1 MRRPLHLSCAPRREQ
16 GGFALFIVLIMM
28 IVIAFLVVAATQSY
42 NTEMRIGSNDADRKM
57 AMATAEAALRQG
69 EGDIST
75 LKDPTFA
82 SNCAGGLC
90 AAAASAAPS
99 PNPIKDTPQGTITV
113 TIAGKDSA
121 IAAPSPNPIKDTPQ
135 GTIIVTIAGKD
146 SAIAAWE
153 RTSCTNGSC
162 LENSGRT
169 FAVPGAAK
177 APRYIIEFINHTAAT
192 NTSIYRVTARA
203 WGKNANTVVTVQSYV
218 QASDN

>member
-1 MRRPLHLSCAPRREQ
+1 MRRPLHLSRAPRREQ

-90 AAAASAAPS
+90 AAAASAAPAS
-99 PNPIKDTPQGTITV
+99 NC
-113 TIAGKDSA
+113 AGGLCAAAAS
-121 IAAPSPNPIKDTPQ
+121 AAPSPNPIKDTPQ
-135 GTIIVTIAGKD
+135 GTITITVAGKD

-153 RTSCTNGSC
+153 RQCGTTSASC

>member
-1 MRRPLHLSCAPRREQ
+1 MRRPLHLSRAPRREQ

-99 PNPIKDTPQGTITV
+99 ANPIKDTPQGTIT
-113 TIAGKDSA
+113 
-121 IAAPSPNPIKDTPQ
+121 
-135 GTIIVTIAGKD
+135 VTIAGKD

>member
-1 MRRPLHLSCAPRREQ
+1 MRRPLHLSRAPRREQ

-90 AAAASAAPS
+90 AAAADKAPT
-99 PNPIKDTPQGTITV
+99 PNT
-113 TIAGKDSA
+113 
-121 IAAPSPNPIKDTPQ
+121 IKDTPQ

>member
-1 MRRPLHLSCAPRREQ
+1 MRRPLHLSRAPRREQ

-99 PNPIKDTPQGTITV
+99 PNPIKDTPQGTITITV
-113 TIAGKDSA
+113 AGKDSA
-121 IAAPSPNPIKDTPQ
+121 I
-135 GTIIVTIAGKD
+135 V
-146 SAIAAWE
+146 AWE
-153 RTSCTNGSC
+153 RQCGTTPASC

>member
-1 MRRPLHLSCAPRREQ
+1 MRRPLHLSRAPRREQ

-99 PNPIKDTPQGTITV
+99 PNPIKDTPQGTITITV
-113 TIAGKDSA
+113 
-121 IAAPSPNPIKDTPQ
+121 
-135 GTIIVTIAGKD
+135 AGKD

-153 RTSCTNGSC
+153 RQCGTTSASC

-192 NTSIYRVTARA
+192 NTSISRVTARA

>member
-99 PNPIKDTPQGTITV
+99 PNPIKDTPQGTITITV
-113 TIAGKDSA
+113 
-121 IAAPSPNPIKDTPQ
+121 
-135 GTIIVTIAGKD
+135 AGKD

-153 RTSCTNGSC
+153 RQCGTTSASC

>member
-1 MRRPLHLSCAPRREQ
+1 MRRPLHLSRAPRREQ

-90 AAAASAAPS
+90 AAAADKAPT
-99 PNPIKDTPQGTITV
+99 PNTIKDTPQGTITV
-113 TIAGKDSA
+113 TIAGEDSA
-121 IAAPSPNPIKDTPQ
+121 I
-135 GTIIVTIAGKD
+135 V
-146 SAIAAWE
+146 AWE
-153 RTSCTNGSC
+153 RQCGTTPASC

>member
-1 MRRPLHLSCAPRREQ
+1 MRRPLHLSRAPRREQ

-99 PNPIKDTPQGTITV
+99 PNPIKDTPQGTITITV
-113 TIAGKDSA
+113 
-121 IAAPSPNPIKDTPQ
+121 
-135 GTIIVTIAGKD
+135 AGKD

-153 RTSCTNGSC
+153 RQCGSTSASC

>member
-1 MRRPLHLSCAPRREQ
+1 MRRPLHLSRAPRREQ

-99 PNPIKDTPQGTITV
+99 PNPIKDTPQGTIT
-113 TIAGKDSA
+113 I
-121 IAAPSPNPIKDTPQ
+121 
-135 GTIIVTIAGKD
+135 TIAGKD

-153 RTSCTNGSC
+153 RQCGTTSASC

>member
-1 MRRPLHLSCAPRREQ
+1 MRRPLHLSRAPRREQ

-99 PNPIKDTPQGTITV
+99 PNPIKDTPQGTITITV
-113 TIAGKDSA
+113 AGKDSA
-121 IAAPSPNPIKDTPQ
+121 S
-135 GTIIVTIAGKD
+135 
-146 SAIAAWE
+146 AAWE
-153 RTSCTNGSC
+153 RQCGTTSASC

>member
-1 MRRPLHLSCAPRREQ
+1 MRRPLHLSRAPRREQ

-90 AAAASAAPS
+90 AAAADKAPT
-99 PNPIKDTPQGTITV
+99 PNTIKDTPQGTVTV
-113 TIAGKDSA
+113 TVEGDGR
-121 IAAPSPNPIKDTPQ
+121 T
-135 GTIIVTIAGKD
+135 T
-146 SAIAAWE
+146 AAWE

>member
-1 MRRPLHLSCAPRREQ
+1 MRRPLHLSRAPRREQ

-28 IVIAFLVVAATQSY
+28 IVIAFLVVATTQSY

-99 PNPIKDTPQGTITV
+99 PNPIKDTPQGTITITV
-113 TIAGKDSA
+113 
-121 IAAPSPNPIKDTPQ
+121 
-135 GTIIVTIAGKD
+135 AGKD

-153 RTSCTNGSC
+153 RQCGTTSASC

>member
-1 MRRPLHLSCAPRREQ
+1 MRRPLHLSRAPRREQ

-90 AAAASAAPS
+90 AAAADKAPT
-99 PNPIKDTPQGTITV
+99 PNTIKDTPQGTVTV
-113 TIAGKDSA
+113 TVEGDGR
-121 IAAPSPNPIKDTPQ
+121 T
-135 GTIIVTIAGKD
+135 T
-146 SAIAAWE
+146 AAWE

-169 FAVPGAAK
+169 FTVPSAAK
-177 APRYIIEFINHTAAT
+177 APRYIIEFISHTPVN

>member
-1 MRRPLHLSCAPRREQ
+1 MRRPLHLSRAPRREQ

-113 TIAGKDSA
+113 T
-121 IAAPSPNPIKDTPQ
+121 
-135 GTIIVTIAGKD
+135 VAGKD

>member
-1 MRRPLHLSCAPRREQ
+1 MRRPLHLSRAPRREQ

-99 PNPIKDTPQGTITV
+99 PNPLKDTPQGTIT
-113 TIAGKDSA
+113 
-121 IAAPSPNPIKDTPQ
+121 
-135 GTIIVTIAGKD
+135 VTIAGKD

>member
-1 MRRPLHLSCAPRREQ
+1 MRRPLHLSRAPRREQ

-75 LKDPTFA
+75 LKDPIFA

-90 AAAASAAPS
+90 AAAASTAPS

-121 IAAPSPNPIKDTPQ
+121 I
-135 GTIIVTIAGKD
+135 V
-146 SAIAAWE
+146 AWE
-153 RTSCTNGSC
+153 RQCGTTPASC

>member
-90 AAAASAAPS
+90 AAAADKAPT
-99 PNPIKDTPQGTITV
+99 PNTIKDTPQGTITI
-113 TIAGKDSA
+113 TGE
-121 IAAPSPNPIKDTPQ
+121 
-135 GTIIVTIAGKD
+135 G

>member
-1 MRRPLHLSCAPRREQ
+1 MRRPLHLSRAPRREQ

-121 IAAPSPNPIKDTPQ
+121 I
-135 GTIIVTIAGKD
+135 V
-146 SAIAAWE
+146 AWE
-153 RTSCTNGSC
+153 RQCGTTPASC

>member
-1 MRRPLHLSCAPRREQ
+1 MRRPLHLSRAPRREQ

-90 AAAASAAPS
+90 AAAASAAPAS
-99 PNPIKDTPQGTITV
+99 NCADGLCAAAAST
-113 TIAGKDSA
+113 
-121 IAAPSPNPIKDTPQ
+121 APSPNPIKDTPQ
-135 GTIIVTIAGKD
+135 GTITVTIAGKD

>member
-1 MRRPLHLSCAPRREQ
+1 MRRPLHLSRAPRREQ

-99 PNPIKDTPQGTITV
+99 PNPIKDTPQGMIT
-113 TIAGKDSA
+113 
-121 IAAPSPNPIKDTPQ
+121 
-135 GTIIVTIAGKD
+135 VTIAGKD

>member
-1 MRRPLHLSCAPRREQ
+1 MRRPLHLSRAPRREQ

-90 AAAASAAPS
+90 AAAADKAPT
-99 PNPIKDTPQGTITV
+99 PNTIKDTPQGTITI
-113 TIAGKDSA
+113 TGE
-121 IAAPSPNPIKDTPQ
+121 
-135 GTIIVTIAGKD
+135 G

>member
-1 MRRPLHLSCAPRREQ
+1 MRRPLHLSRAPRREQ

-90 AAAASAAPS
+90 AAAASAAPASNCADGLCAAAASTAPS
-99 PNPIKDTPQGTITV
+99 PTPIKDTPQGTVTV
-113 TIAGKDSA
+113 TVEGDGR
-121 IAAPSPNPIKDTPQ
+121 T
-135 GTIIVTIAGKD
+135 T
-146 SAIAAWE
+146 AAWE

>member
-1 MRRPLHLSCAPRREQ
+1 MRRPLHLSRAPRCEQ

-42 NTEMRIGSNDADRKM
+42 NTEMRIGSNDADRKI
-57 AMATAEAALRQG
+57 AMATAEAALRRG
-69 EGDIST
+69 ESDIST
-75 LKDPTFA
+75 LQDPTFT
-82 SNCAGGLC
+82 SSCTGGLC
-90 AAAASAAPS
+90 AAAANEAPS
-99 PNPIKDTPQGTITV
+99 PNPIGDTAQGTVTV
-113 TIAGKDSA
+113 TVEGDGR
-121 IAAPSPNPIKDTPQ
+121 T
-135 GTIIVTIAGKD
+135 T
-146 SAIAAWE
+146 AAWE

>member
-1 MRRPLHLSCAPRREQ
+1 MRRPLHLSRAPRREQ

-90 AAAASAAPS
+90 AAAASTAPS
-99 PNPIKDTPQGTITV
+99 PNPIKDTPQGTVTV
-113 TIAGKDSA
+113 TVEGDGR
-121 IAAPSPNPIKDTPQ
+121 T
-135 GTIIVTIAGKD
+135 T
-146 SAIAAWE
+146 AAWE

>member
-1 MRRPLHLSCAPRREQ
+1 MRRPLHLSRAPRCEQ

-121 IAAPSPNPIKDTPQ
+121 IAA
-135 GTIIVTIAGKD
+135 
-146 SAIAAWE
+146 WE

>member
-1 MRRPLHLSCAPRREQ
+1 MRRPLHLSRAPRREQ

-75 LKDPTFA
+75 LEDPTFA
-82 SNCAGGLC
+82 SNCADGLC
-90 AAAASAAPS
+90 APAASTAPS

-121 IAAPSPNPIKDTPQ
+121 I
-135 GTIIVTIAGKD
+135 V
-146 SAIAAWE
+146 AWE
-153 RTSCTNGSC
+153 RQCGTTPASC

-169 FAVPGAAK
+169 FAVPSAAK

>member
-1 MRRPLHLSCAPRREQ
+1 MRRPLHLSRAPRREQ

-99 PNPIKDTPQGTITV
+99 PNRIKYTPQGTIT
-113 TIAGKDSA
+113 
-121 IAAPSPNPIKDTPQ
+121 
-135 GTIIVTIAGKD
+135 VTIAGKD

-203 WGKNANTVVTVQSYV
+203 CGKNANTVVTVQSYV

>member
-1 MRRPLHLSCAPRREQ
+1 MRRPLHLSRAPRREQ

-121 IAAPSPNPIKDTPQ
+121 IAA
-135 GTIIVTIAGKD
+135 
-146 SAIAAWE
+146 WE

-177 APRYIIEFINHTAAT
+177 APRYIIEFINHTAVT
-192 NTSIYRVTARA
+192 NTSIYRVTARV
-203 WGKNANTVVTVQSYV
+203 WCKNANTVVTVQSYV

>member
-1 MRRPLHLSCAPRREQ
+1 MRRPLHLSRAPRREQ

-121 IAAPSPNPIKDTPQ
+121 IAA
-135 GTIIVTIAGKD
+135 
-146 SAIAAWE
+146 AWE

>member
-1 MRRPLHLSCAPRREQ
+1 MRRPLHLSRAPRREQ

-90 AAAASAAPS
+90 AAAADKAPT
-99 PNPIKDTPQGTITV
+99 PNTIKDTPQGTITITV
-113 TIAGKDSA
+113 
-121 IAAPSPNPIKDTPQ
+121 
-135 GTIIVTIAGKD
+135 AGKD

-153 RTSCTNGSC
+153 RQCGTTSASC
-162 LENSGRT
+162 FENSGRT

>member
-1 MRRPLHLSCAPRREQ
+1 MRRPLHLSRAPRCEQ

-75 LKDPTFA
+75 LEDPTFA
-82 SNCAGGLC
+82 SNCADGRC
-90 AAAASAAPS
+90 APAASTAPS

-121 IAAPSPNPIKDTPQ
+121 I
-135 GTIIVTIAGKD
+135 V
-146 SAIAAWE
+146 AWE
-153 RTSCTNGSC
+153 RQCGTTPASC

>member
-57 AMATAEAALRQG
+57 ARATAEAALRQG

-99 PNPIKDTPQGTITV
+99 PNPIKDTPQGTITITV
-113 TIAGKDSA
+113 
-121 IAAPSPNPIKDTPQ
+121 
-135 GTIIVTIAGKD
+135 AGKD

-153 RTSCTNGSC
+153 RQCGTTSASC

>member
-1 MRRPLHLSCAPRREQ
+1 MRRPLHLSRAPRREQ

-57 AMATAEAALRQG
+57 ARATAEAALRQG

-75 LKDPTFA
+75 LEDPTFT
-82 SNCAGGLC
+82 SNCADGLC

-99 PNPIKDTPQGTITV
+99 PNPIEGTPQGTITITV
-113 TIAGKDSA
+113 EGESST
-121 IAAPSPNPIKDTPQ
+121 
-135 GTIIVTIAGKD
+135 
-146 SAIAAWE
+146 IAAWE
-153 RTSCTNGSC
+153 RQCGTTPASC

-169 FAVPGAAK
+169 FAVPSAAK
-177 APRYIIEFINHTAAT
+177 APRYIIEFISYTEVN

-218 QASDN
+218 QVSES

>member
-1 MRRPLHLSCAPRREQ
+1 MRRPLHLSRAPRREQ

-99 PNPIKDTPQGTITV
+99 PNPIKDTPQGTITI
-113 TIAGKDSA
+113 TGE
-121 IAAPSPNPIKDTPQ
+121 
-135 GTIIVTIAGKD
+135 G

>member
-1 MRRPLHLSCAPRREQ
+1 MRRPLHLNRAPRREQ

-90 AAAASAAPS
+90 APAASAAPS
-99 PNPIKDTPQGTITV
+99 PNPIKDTPQGTVTV
-113 TIAGKDSA
+113 TVEGDGR
-121 IAAPSPNPIKDTPQ
+121 T
-135 GTIIVTIAGKD
+135 T
-146 SAIAAWE
+146 AAWE

>member
-1 MRRPLHLSCAPRREQ
+1 MRRPLHLSRAPRREQ

-99 PNPIKDTPQGTITV
+99 PNPIKDTPQGTITITV
-113 TIAGKDSA
+113 
-121 IAAPSPNPIKDTPQ
+121 
-135 GTIIVTIAGKD
+135 AGKD

-153 RTSCTNGSC
+153 RQCGTTSASC

-218 QASDN
+218 QVSES

>member
-1 MRRPLHLSCAPRREQ
+1 MRRPLHLSRAPRCEQ

-75 LKDPTFA
+75 LEDPTFA
-82 SNCAGGLC
+82 SNCADGLC
-90 AAAASAAPS
+90 APAASTAPS

-121 IAAPSPNPIKDTPQ
+121 I
-135 GTIIVTIAGKD
+135 V
-146 SAIAAWE
+146 AWE
-153 RTSCTNGSC
+153 RQCGTTPASC

>member
-42 NTEMRIGSNDADRKM
+42 NTEMRIGSNDADRKI
-57 AMATAEAALRQG
+57 AMATAEAALRRG
-69 EGDIST
+69 ESDIST
-75 LKDPTFA
+75 LEDPTFT
-82 SNCAGGLC
+82 SNCADGLC

-99 PNPIKDTPQGTITV
+99 PNPIEGTPQGTITITV
-113 TIAGKDSA
+113 EGKS
-121 IAAPSPNPIKDTPQ
+121 ST
-135 GTIIVTIAGKD
+135 
-146 SAIAAWE
+146 IAAWE
-153 RTSCTNGSC
+153 RQCGTTPASC

-169 FAVPGAAK
+169 FAVPSAAK
-177 APRYIIEFINHTAAT
+177 APRYIIEFISYTEVN

>member
-75 LKDPTFA
+75 LEDPTFA
-82 SNCAGGLC
+82 SNCADGLC
-90 AAAASAAPS
+90 AAAASTAPS

-121 IAAPSPNPIKDTPQ
+121 I
-135 GTIIVTIAGKD
+135 V
-146 SAIAAWE
+146 AWE
-153 RTSCTNGSC
+153 RQCGTTPASC